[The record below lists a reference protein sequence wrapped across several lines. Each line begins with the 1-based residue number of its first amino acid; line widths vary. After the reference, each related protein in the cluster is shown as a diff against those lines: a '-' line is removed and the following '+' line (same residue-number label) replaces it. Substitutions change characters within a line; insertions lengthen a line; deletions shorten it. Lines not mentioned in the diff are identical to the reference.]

1 MEVVSSFSA
10 MEVSEGTGSSQEKS
24 APEETAP
31 LDGEVLSEPGFGLL
45 LSVVALNDIS
55 THECVHSL
63 TDRC

>member
-45 LSVVALNDIS
+45 LSVVVPC
-55 THECVHSL
+55 TE
-63 TDRC
+63 